1 VTFYD
6 RFVTLCANRGKN
18 PSPVAVEI
26 GLTKSTVSNWKK
38 RGTSPTDATAQRI
51 ADYFGISV
59 EHLMDGVQN
68 EKDPAAKS
76 REVSDDD
83 LKFALFGGGPV
94 SDAQFEEVKRFAQFV
109 KERDAIEN
117 K

>member
-1 VTFYD
+1 MFYE
-6 RFVTLCANRGKN
+6 RFAELCAQKGL
-18 PSPVAVEI
+18 SQAAAVQTI
-26 GLTKSTVSNWKK
+26 GLNRAAISKWKKGSLPQGSTVSKLAELF
-38 RGTSPTDATAQRI
+38 GVSV
-51 ADYFGISV
+51 DYLLG
-59 EHLMDGVQN
+59 GPN